1 MIMVSNLPLEK
12 EGLKVTQSNSLAVIM
27 KKKRLE
33 MFSMMKPKMK
43 KKKTKKRD
51 KKRQNHQ
58 SLKMDNVMIKK

>member
-1 MIMVSNLPLEK
+1 
-12 EGLKVTQSNSLAVIM
+12 M

-33 MFSMMKPKMK
+33 MFSMMKSKMK
-43 KKKTKKRD
+43 NKKNKKRD